1 MRLVRRSTGAV
12 DDVTI
17 NLSLSDGDGGSD
29 SKTKTV
35 TVSNVAPT
43 LSAISGDASA
53 NEGDGLHT
61 YTFSFTDPG
70 ADFWTASVSCGTNG
84 TDSALSIDQ
93 TAKTGTFKCAWSDD
107 PTGAVD
113 DVTINLSLS
122 DGDGGSDSKTKTVT
136 VSNVAPVVTITAAP
150 ASANEGESKSFTFGW
165 SDPGADAWIRTI
177 SCGTWGELDTNIFN
191 QTTKTGSFP
200 CTWGDDDHCTASDNV
215 SVSVTVNDDDGG
227 SDTETTT
234 VSISNLNPVRTA
246 STFLYNPFT
255 GMASATIDYS
265 DPGWRDTHTADLQL
279 GRFHPARHPVAGATT
294 RPDATGRFRFEP
306 RIRTGL
312 HHRSGQGDRQRR

>member
-1 MRLVRRSTGAV
+1 MEDSVGAYSNV
-12 DDVTI
+12 A
-17 NLSLSDGDGGSD
+17 
-29 SKTKTV
+29 TKTV

-136 VSNVAPVVTITAAP
+136 VHDVAPTLSAISGD
-150 ASANEGESKSFTFGW
+150 ASANEGDGLHTYTFSFT
-165 SDPGADAWIRTI
+165 DPGADFWTASV
-177 SCGTWGELDTNIFN
+177 SCGTNGTDSALSID
-191 QTTKTGSFP
+191 QTAKTGTFKCAWS
-200 CTWGDDDHCTASDNV
+200 DDPPA
-215 SVSVTVNDDDGG
+215 
-227 SDTETTT
+227 
-234 VSISNLNPVRTA
+234 P
-246 STFLYNPFT
+246 STMSPST
-255 GMASATIDYS
+255 
-265 DPGWRDTHTADLQL
+265 
-279 GRFHPARHPVAGATT
+279 
-294 RPDATGRFRFEP
+294 
-306 RIRTGL
+306 
-312 HHRSGQGDRQRR
+312 